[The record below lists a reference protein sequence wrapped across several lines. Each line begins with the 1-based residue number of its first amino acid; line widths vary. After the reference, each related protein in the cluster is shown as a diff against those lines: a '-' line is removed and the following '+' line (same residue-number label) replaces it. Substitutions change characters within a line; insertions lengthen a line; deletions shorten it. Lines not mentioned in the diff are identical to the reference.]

1 MKYFMCLLKC
11 PVFIPTAE
19 KLLHIPQNSPL
30 QIFNHSNMEFLSK
43 YPFN

>member
-19 KLLHIPQNSPL
+19 KLMHIPQKSPL
-30 QIFNHSNMEFLSK
+30 QIFNLSNK
-43 YPFN
+43 VPF